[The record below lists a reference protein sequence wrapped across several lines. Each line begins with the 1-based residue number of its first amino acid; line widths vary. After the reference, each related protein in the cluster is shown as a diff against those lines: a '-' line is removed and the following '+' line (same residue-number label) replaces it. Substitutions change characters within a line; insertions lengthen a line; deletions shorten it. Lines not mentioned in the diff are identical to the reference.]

1 MEVINNDNIK
11 SKSDFTSNE
20 EYINYLQ
27 ENDTSIVNNQLELLN
42 LSNFTKITD
51 LKVYLCK
58 QFKFNRVIID
68 NLIKQYESE
77 SVTNSTA
84 NNIISMYGKQSY
96 LFEYYSTLTNI
107 KEHNKYINKKFSLT
121 KEKRNIIKK
130 LLDNNKIQDDKPKT
144 KKSEEVTNSTATEK
158 VVNKPKTKKSE
169 KVTNSTANV
178 ETEKVVVDKPK
189 KSEEE
194 KVTNS
199 TASEKV
205 VNKPKTKKS
214 ESVTNSTAT
223 EKVVVDKPKKS
234 EEVTNSIATELVVV
248 DKPKKSEEEKIYNEI
263 NIKINTIQDLINLGK
278 MYKENHNYAINLKR
292 LHNLI
297 PTLEEFVNVIGME
310 NVKKTISNQII
321 YFLSDLDVNDDML
334 HTAITGPPGVGKT
347 LLGKIISKIYYHLGI
362 VNGNG
367 KRYIDPITNEEK
379 NYILKI
385 VKRSDLIAGYL
396 GQTAEKTQKVIDE
409 CEGGVLFI
417 DEAYS
422 LGNGDKY
429 SKECIDTLN
438 QNLTER
444 KKDLFCIIAGYK
456 DSLEKDFFSVNE
468 GLRRRFP
475 FTYNIDKYTPTEL
488 AKILMLKIEKNN
500 WKLDNKI
507 SFDQIVEFMKINYD
521 KFPNYG
527 GDIETLFLKIK
538 VAHSLRT
545 IGNLPSV
552 KKYLSIDDINEGL
565 KDFIDNKSL
574 KIDDKV
580 RLDLYL

>member
-1 MEVINNDNIK
+1 
-11 SKSDFTSNE
+11 
-20 EYINYLQ
+20 
-27 ENDTSIVNNQLELLN
+27 
-42 LSNFTKITD
+42 
-51 LKVYLCK
+51 
-58 QFKFNRVIID
+58 
-68 NLIKQYESE
+68 
-77 SVTNSTA
+77 
-84 NNIISMYGKQSY
+84 
-96 LFEYYSTLTNI
+96 
-107 KEHNKYINKKFSLT
+107 
-121 KEKRNIIKK
+121 
-130 LLDNNKIQDDKPKT
+130 
-144 KKSEEVTNSTATEK
+144 
-158 VVNKPKTKKSE
+158 
-169 KVTNSTANV
+169 
-178 ETEKVVVDKPK
+178 
-189 KSEEE
+189 
-194 KVTNS
+194 
-199 TASEKV
+199 
-205 VNKPKTKKS
+205 
-214 ESVTNSTAT
+214 
-223 EKVVVDKPKKS
+223 
-234 EEVTNSIATELVVV
+234 
-248 DKPKKSEEEKIYNEI
+248 
-263 NIKINTIQDLINLGK
+263 

-297 PTLEEFVNVIGME
+297 PTLEEFVNVIGMD
-310 NVKKTISNQII
+310 NVKKQISNQII
-321 YFLSDLDVNDDML
+321 YFLSGVDVNDDML

-347 LLGKIISKIYYHLGI
+347 LLGKIIGKIYYHLGI

-379 NYILKI
+379 NYIFKI
-385 VKRSDLIAGYL
+385 AKRSDLIAEYL
-396 GQTAEKTQKVIDE
+396 GQTAVKTQKVINE

-438 QNLTER
+438 QNLTE
-444 KKDLFCIIAGYK
+444 KKTQFICIIASYK

-507 SFDQIVEFMKINYD
+507 SFDQIDEFMKINYD

-545 IGNLPSV
+545 IGNLPSS

-565 KDFIDNKSL
+565 NTYMDNKSQ